1 MKQAIWCLLI
11 LTFSAVAC
19 KKLILESQQIDNYI
33 EDNNL
38 SLIETDTGLLYEIYE
53 EGVGDY
59 PTDSSIVTV
68 KYTGSFLEGGVFE
81 GPVTS
86 SIDLSFTIEGWQE
99 GVPLLKR
106 GGSAFF
112 LIPSDLAYGSVGR
125 SPNIPPNTPLIFEL
139 ELIDF

>member
-1 MKQAIWCLLI
+1 MKQVIWCILI

-19 KKLILESQQIDNYI
+19 KKLIPESQQIDNHI
-33 EDNNL
+33 EENNL
-38 SLIETDTGLLYEIYE
+38 TLIETESGLFYEIYE
-53 EGVGDY
+53 EGTGEH

-68 KYTGSFLEGGVFE
+68 KYTGSFLDGTVFE

-86 SIDLSFTIEGWQE
+86 SIDLAFTIRGWQE

-106 GGSAFF
+106 GGSAFY

-125 SPNIPPNTPLIFEL
+125 SPNIAPNTPLIFEL